1 MTIEQLVEEA
11 MKLPPE
17 ERERLG
23 VKLLSSVDR
32 GLMFEDEWAEEARRR
47 LEQLENGSVEA
58 IPAEDVFREA
68 RERLK

>member
-23 VKLLSSVDR
+23 MKLLSSVDP
-32 GLMFEDEWAEEARRR
+32 GLAFEDEWAEETQRR
-47 LEQLENGSVEA
+47 LGQLENGAVEA
-58 IPAEDVFREA
+58 IPGDEVLREA